1 MKIKVT
7 INGAL
12 REAEVAPMRRVLDL
26 LREDLALTGSKEG
39 CGEGECGAC
48 SILLDGS
55 VVNSCLIPA
64 CQINGS
70 NIVTIEGLA
79 QQEALHPV
87 QRAFIEYG
95 ATQCGIC
102 IPGMVMAAWSLLQN
116 KEHPSR
122 SEIRTAIAGNLCRCT
137 GYMKI
142 VDAIAAAA
150 ITLMEQRS

>member
-7 INGAL
+7 INTEL
-12 REAEVAPMRRVLDL
+12 REAEVPPMRRVLDL
-26 LREDLALTGSKEG
+26 LREDFALTGSKEG

-48 SILLDGS
+48 SILLNGT
-55 VVNSCLIPA
+55 VVNSCLIPV

-79 QQEALHPV
+79 KQQALHPL

-102 IPGMVMAAWSLLQN
+102 IPGMVMAAWALLQN
-116 KEHPSR
+116 KEYPSR
-122 SEIRTAIAGNLCRCT
+122 AEIRRAIAGNLCRCT

-142 VDAIAAAA
+142 VDAIEAAAVM
-150 ITLMEQRS
+150 LMEQRS